1 MTYYIRLFYD
11 IVAGLAA
18 YYVPTFI
25 SADISVYLYSFAP
38 FIL

>member
-1 MTYYIRLFYD
+1 MTCYIRLYYD
-11 IVAGLAA
+11 MVVGLAA

-38 FIL
+38 FFL